1 MLTLHQLRVPIRYF
15 RRLAKIAAVGCT
27 FAFAVAQ
34 VASAQSGGEVTY
46 KAKCK
51 MCHGATGAADT
62 PAGKAMKVKPFG
74 DPEVVKMS
82 DAALL
87 GIIKDGSGKMPA
99 YKDKL
104 SDGQMKDVVAYIRVL
119 QKKR

>member
-1 MLTLHQLRVPIRYF
+1 
-15 RRLAKIAAVGCT
+15 
-27 FAFAVAQ
+27 
-34 VASAQSGGEVTY
+34 
-46 KAKCK
+46 
-51 MCHGATGAADT
+51 
-62 PAGKAMKVKPFG
+62 MKVKPFG

-104 SDGQMKDVVAYIRVL
+104 SDRQIKDVVAYIRIL
-119 QKKR
+119 QKKH